1 MRWRKDR
8 RLVLKGSIIHVESRP
23 GSQALQWRRLG
34 YSVKIVASTSILM
47 VLQRFTAALC
57 TAAGF
62 NPNGRPERGASPRE
76 IDTFLVLSP
85 ERAAPSPPAPSA

>member
-8 RLVLKGSIIHVESRP
+8 RLVLKGGIIQAELP

-34 YSVKIVASTSILM
+34 DSVKIVASTSILM
-47 VLQRFTAALC
+47 VLQRFTAALR

-62 NPNGRPERGASPRE
+62 SPQRSFLKPGASPRK

-85 ERAAPSPPAPSA
+85 ERAAPFLPSA